1 MKVTLKTLI
10 TDWESMSKRL
20 NCRSVDSSPSP
31 PVHFPPR
38 SCTRWGS
45 SRTPQTWEWLSPVG
59 FPNKSPFGLKDP
71 RAGGRRG
78 ERAGSGKALSAEP
91 KCTEVSKFLPPSPL
105 QGSLRRG
112 PRARNEAVHKN
123 TAHLGGGRDRA
134 LDCSSFRDWNVFCPN
149 LVWEGQLAP
158 LRPVTCNYL
167 LSGMKKKICPRF
179 NQKPDSSRVTK
190 ENYPI

>member
-123 TAHLGGGRDRA
+123 TAHLGGRGGIEPLTA
-134 LDCSSFRDWNVFCPN
+134 APSETEMCS
-149 LVWEGQLAP
+149 AP
-158 LRPVTCNYL
+158 IWCGKGSLPPWDLSPVITYCQAW
-167 LSGMKKKICPRF
+167 KKICPRF

>member
-123 TAHLGGGRDRA
+123 TAHLGGGEGSSPWLQLLQRLKCVLPQSGVGRA
-134 LDCSSFRDWNVFCPN
+134 ACPP
-149 LVWEGQLAP
+149 E
-158 LRPVTCNYL
+158 TCHL
-167 LSGMKKKICPRF
+167 
-179 NQKPDSSRVTK
+179 
-190 ENYPI
+190 